1 MRLGSTKLK
10 IALSCRLASRHK
22 ATHYLT
28 LNFKKKEKEMQKL
41 RASEGEKKERKG
53 SGLNIQRRKM
63 ENKRNKELKN

>member
-1 MRLGSTKLK
+1 
-10 IALSCRLASRHK
+10 
-22 ATHYLT
+22 
-28 LNFKKKEKEMQKL
+28 MQKL